1 MRTLLT
7 TAAFLALALAT
18 APTEAGNILFV
29 SDTTTDLDI
38 ATVLQG
44 DGHTVTTVTNDYAG
58 GNTTLKGDLSGYD
71 AVFWST
77 SQVTHN
83 DAALLAV
90 LTTWVQGGGRLFVTG
105 ADGVIPSYNPTT
117 AFQEFLGGTAG
128 WDGGYD
134 LAPIANLETSLTV
147 GAVDVRGLT
156 PPYISDTDSLC
167 GPLANGTIGLT
178 SPTTGSSPCSGGAY
192 GWTLRQLGAGEIAWV
207 QSGNFASTNPPDE
220 PLWTDTSPTGFG
232 MYNGAV
238 RNFAFNASLAPQSA
252 AIPTLGGG
260 ALVTMTVVLALAGL
274 GLLRRTV

>member
-7 TAAFLALALAT
+7 TAAILVLALT
-18 APTEAGNILFV
+18 AAPLEAGNILFV

-58 GNTTLKGDLSGYD
+58 GNATLKSDLSSYD

-83 DAALLAV
+83 DAALLAA

-105 ADGVIPSYNPTT
+105 ADGVLPSYNPTT
-117 AFQEFLGGTAG
+117 AFHEFLGGTAG
-128 WDGGYD
+128 WDGGYN
-134 LAPIANLETSLTV
+134 LTPIANVETSLTLGV
-147 GAVDVRGLT
+147 VDVRGLT
-156 PPYISDTDSLC
+156 PAYISDTDSLC
-167 GPLANGTIGLT
+167 GPLASGTIGLT
-178 SPTTGSSPCSGGAY
+178 SPTTGTSPCAGGAY

-207 QSGNFASTNPPDE
+207 QSGNFSGSSDE

-238 RNFAFNASLAPQSA
+238 RNFAFNASLPAGGRP
-252 AIPTLGGG
+252 IPTLGGWS
-260 ALVTMTVVLALAGL
+260 LALFAALLVMAGW
-274 GLLRRTV
+274 GFVRRLL

>member
-1 MRTLLT
+1 MRTVLI
-7 TAAFLALALAT
+7 TAAILILVFAAT
-18 APTEAGNILFV
+18 PLGAGTILFV

-38 ATVLQG
+38 VTVLQG
-44 DGHTVTTVTNDYAG
+44 DGHTVTSVTNDYAG
-58 GNTTLKGDLSGYD
+58 GNTALKGDLSGYD

-77 SQVTHN
+77 SQVNHN

-156 PPYISDTDSLC
+156 PSYVSDTDSLC

-178 SPTTGSSPCSGGAY
+178 SPTTGSSPCVGGAY

-238 RNFAFNASLAPQSA
+238 RNFAFNASQPAQSR
-252 AIPTLGGG
+252 AIPTLGGWAIAAMT
-260 ALVTMTVVLALAGL
+260 ALLALAGL
-274 GLLRRTV
+274 GFLRRTS